1 MQLCRVGTPTPQR
14 KTLIV
19 DTGSHHTAFPCKGC
33 IDCGEDHHT
42 DPYFDPDK
50 SNTFSPLSCH
60 ECRYEAKCSPIGNE
74 FEGSGAVSGL
84 RNACMVRQSYTEGS
98 SWAAYQV
105 KDMLFC
111 GGRDILS
118 AADPLD
124 QRFSVEFVFGC
135 KVRSS
140 GLFHSQLADGIMG
153 LSQHEAALP
162 SVMYKQGKIKQGVFS
177 LCFRKEVVVS
187 KKGVSAGVIT
197 FGGIDRSLS
206 SSPMVFAK
214 NTARTGWYTVYVKN
228 VYLQPGDSAKDDHT
242 NIIKVPIDTYAVNSE
257 KGVIIDSGTT
267 DSYLHK
273 SLSQPFNAIW
283 KQLTGSSYSNAP
295 IRLTREQLHNLP
307 TIYIQIM
314 AFNNGAESI
323 GPNSSDAVP
332 SLVGT
337 LDPSSSNDVLLA
349 IPSNHYMEYSPS
361 KYVTYVWS

>member
-1 MQLCRVGTPTPQR
+1 M
-14 KTLIV
+14 IV

-50 SNTFSPLSCH
+50 SKTFTPLSCN
-60 ECRYEAKCSPIGNE
+60 ECRYEAKCAPVGNE
-74 FEGSGAVSGL
+74 FEGRGVTQNL
-84 RNACMVRQSYTEGS
+84 KNACMVAQSYTEGS
-98 SWAAYQV
+98 SWAAYQA

-111 GGRDILS
+111 GGRDVLS

-124 QRFSVEFVFGC
+124 QRFSVDFVFGC

-162 SVMYKQGKIKQGVFS
+162 SVMYSQGKIKNGVFS

-187 KKGVSAGVIT
+187 KKGISAGVIT
-197 FGGIDRSLS
+197 FGGIDRRLS

-214 NTARTGWYTVYVKN
+214 NTSRKGGWYTVYVKN
-228 VYLQPGDSAKDDHT
+228 VYLQSGDSSKEAPSEIT
-242 NIIKVPIDTYAVNSE
+242 KVPFDIHAINSE

-273 SLSQPFNAIW
+273 SLSQPFNEIW

-295 IRLTREQLHNLP
+295 IRLTRAQLNSLP

-314 AFNNGAESI
+314 AFNNGLDTIEL
-323 GPNSSDAVP
+323 DASGVVP
-332 SLVGT
+332 GLVGD
-337 LDPSSSNDVLLA
+337 LDPSSSADVMLA
-349 IPSNHYMEYSPS
+349 IPSSHYMEYSPS
-361 KYVTYVWS
+361 KCVIYAFVCICILWICVWFYT